1 MFNLIL
7 GFLLFN
13 SSMFSVPSSQF
24 SEPRT
29 ENQEPITTNR
39 SGPEP
44 VDARIFEFKLKN
56 GLEVIGYI
64 DSSAPV
70 VSVNVYYRV
79 GSYDEQPGY
88 TGISH
93 MLEHMTFK
101 HTDIYKPGDFD
112 RILDSVGA
120 FNNGFTSTYYTG
132 YYEEIARD
140 RWELALK
147 LEAARMARCIFPDSE
162 FESEH
167 QVVAEER
174 RLQDN
179 RPTSALWEQFEAVA
193 YLAHPHRNPTIGWPK
208 DVANFKVEQVREWYK
223 KYYNP
228 ANAVLVIA
236 GDIRP
241 DYVKSAV
248 NRHFGKL
255 KGKPV
260 NRNDY
265 YSIEPEPAGERR
277 FTLYKRVSV
286 PSLLL
291 GFPTPGIRDS
301 LYIIGDVVASI
312 LGSGRNSRLYKTLII
327 DSALATSVSVWN
339 SVEKDP
345 GLMYFMITPKSETLI
360 PRIEQIVYQEL
371 TRMKTEPVT
380 EKELNRV
387 KNQTIAGYIF
397 ERDDVSGIAYLFA
410 TAHITAGNWR
420 AFLKQMEKIETATP
434 EQIQD
439 FCRKYL
445 TEKRR
450 IVGILLPE
458 NQGAR

>member
-1 MFNLIL
+1 MMSLIL
-7 GFLLFN
+7 LFLLSN
-13 SSMFSVPSSQF
+13 SL
-24 SEPRT
+24 SEPI
-29 ENQEPITTNR
+29 E
-39 SGPEP
+39 S
-44 VDARIFEFKLKN
+44 RIFEFKLKN
-56 GLEVIGYI
+56 GLEVIGYV

-70 VSVNVYYRV
+70 VSVNIYYRV
-79 GSYDEQPGY
+79 GSYDEQTGH

-174 RLQDN
+174 RLWDN
-179 RPTSALWEQFEAVA
+179 RPTSTLWEQFEAIANLV
-193 YLAHPHRNPTIGWPK
+193 HPHRNPTIGWSD
-208 DVANFKVEQVREWYK
+208 DVANYTVEKVREWYQR
-223 KYYNP
+223 YYNP

-241 DYVKSAV
+241 AEVRAKVERY
-248 NRHFGKL
+248 FGKV
-255 KGKPV
+255 KGRPV
-260 NRNDY
+260 KRADY
-265 YSIEPEPAGERR
+265 YNIEPEPAGERR
-277 FTLYKRVSV
+277 VTIRKRVSV
-286 PSLLL
+286 PTLLI

-301 LYIIGDVVASI
+301 LYIIGDVIASI
-312 LGSGRNSRLYKTLII
+312 LGAGRNSRLYRALVL
-327 DSALATSVSVWN
+327 DSALATSVSAWN

-360 PRIEQIVYQEL
+360 PRIERIVYQEL
-371 TRMKTEPVT
+371 ERIKNEPVT
-380 EKELNRV
+380 ERELTRV
-387 KNQTIAGYIF
+387 KNRVIADYIF
-397 ERDDVSGIAYLFA
+397 ERDDVSGIAYLLA
-410 TAHITAGNWR
+410 TSHITTGNWR
-420 AFLKQMEKIETATP
+420 TFINQIAQVEQATP
-434 EQIQD
+434 EQIMR
-439 FCRKYL
+439 FAEKYL
-445 TEKRR
+445 TENRR
-450 IVGILLPE
+450 IVGILVPE
-458 NQGAR
+458 KKEPK

>member
-1 MFNLIL
+1 MMSLIL
-7 GFLLFN
+7 LFLLSN
-13 SSMFSVPSSQF
+13 SL
-24 SEPRT
+24 SEPI
-29 ENQEPITTNR
+29 E
-39 SGPEP
+39 S
-44 VDARIFEFKLKN
+44 RIFEFKLKN
-56 GLEVIGYI
+56 GLEVIGYV

-70 VSVNVYYRV
+70 VSVNIYYRV
-79 GSYDEQPGY
+79 GSYDEQTGH

-174 RLQDN
+174 RLWDN
-179 RPTSALWEQFEAVA
+179 RPTSTLWEQFEAIANLV
-193 YLAHPHRNPTIGWPK
+193 HPHRNPTIGWSD
-208 DVANFKVEQVREWYK
+208 DVANYTVEKVREWYQR
-223 KYYNP
+223 YYNP

-241 DYVKSAV
+241 AEVRAKVK
-248 NRHFGKL
+248 RYFGKV
-255 KGKPV
+255 KGRPV
-260 NRNDY
+260 KRADY
-265 YSIEPEPAGERR
+265 YNIEPEPAGERR
-277 FTLYKRVSV
+277 VTIRKRVSV
-286 PSLLL
+286 PTLII

-301 LYIIGDVVASI
+301 LYIIGDVIASI
-312 LGSGRNSRLYKTLII
+312 LGAGRNSRLYRALVL
-327 DSALATSVSVWN
+327 DSALATSVSAWN

-360 PRIEQIVYQEL
+360 PRIERIVYQEL
-371 TRMKTEPVT
+371 ERIKNEPVT
-380 EKELNRV
+380 ERELTRV
-387 KNQTIAGYIF
+387 KNRVIADYIF
-397 ERDDVSGIAYLFA
+397 ERDDVSGIAYLLA
-410 TAHITAGNWR
+410 TSHITTGNWR
-420 AFLKQMEKIETATP
+420 TFIDQIAQVEQATP
-434 EQIQD
+434 EQIMR
-439 FCRKYL
+439 FAEKYL
-445 TEKRR
+445 TENRR
-450 IVGILLPE
+450 IVGILIPE
-458 NQGAR
+458 KKEPK

>member
-1 MFNLIL
+1 MSLIL
-7 GFLLFN
+7 LFLLSN
-13 SSMFSVPSSQF
+13 SL
-24 SEPRT
+24 SEPI
-29 ENQEPITTNR
+29 E
-39 SGPEP
+39 S
-44 VDARIFEFKLKN
+44 RIFEFKLKN
-56 GLEVIGYI
+56 GLEVIGYV

-70 VSVNVYYRV
+70 VSVNIYYRV
-79 GSYDEQPGY
+79 GSYDEQTGH

-174 RLQDN
+174 RLWDN
-179 RPTSALWEQFEAVA
+179 RPTSTLWEQFEAIANLV
-193 YLAHPHRNPTIGWPK
+193 HPHRNPTIGWSD
-208 DVANFKVEQVREWYK
+208 DVANYTVEKVREWYQR
-223 KYYNP
+223 YYNP

-241 DYVKSAV
+241 AEVRAKVK
-248 NRHFGKL
+248 RYFGKV
-255 KGKPV
+255 KGRPV
-260 NRNDY
+260 KRADY
-265 YSIEPEPAGERR
+265 YNIEPEPAGERR
-277 FTLYKRVSV
+277 VTIRKRVSV
-286 PSLLL
+286 PTLLI

-301 LYIIGDVVASI
+301 LYIIGDVIASI
-312 LGSGRNSRLYKTLII
+312 LGAGRNSRLYRALVL
-327 DSALATSVSVWN
+327 DSALATSVSAWN

-360 PRIEQIVYQEL
+360 PRIERIVYQEL
-371 TRMKTEPVT
+371 ERIKNEPVT
-380 EKELNRV
+380 ERELTRV
-387 KNQTIAGYIF
+387 KNRVIADYIF
-397 ERDDVSGIAYLFA
+397 ERDDVSGIAYLLA
-410 TAHITAGNWR
+410 TSHITTGNWR
-420 AFLKQMEKIETATP
+420 TFIDQIAQVEQATP
-434 EQIQD
+434 EQIMR
-439 FCRKYL
+439 FAEKYL
-445 TEKRR
+445 TENRR
-450 IVGILLPE
+450 IVGILIPE
-458 NQGAR
+458 KKEPK

>member
-1 MFNLIL
+1 
-7 GFLLFN
+7 
-13 SSMFSVPSSQF
+13 MFSVPGSAFGSCQGRSEF
-24 SEPRT
+24 SELRT
-29 ENQEPITTNR
+29 ENQELGTANR
-39 SGPEP
+39 SGTES

-132 YYEEIARD
+132 YYEDIAKD

-147 LEAARMARCIFPDSE
+147 LEAARMAKCIFPDSE

-174 RLQDN
+174 RLWDN
-179 RPTSALWEQFEAVA
+179 RPTSALWEQFEAIANLV
-193 YLAHPHRNPTIGWPK
+193 HPHRNPTIGWPS
-208 DVANFKVEQVREWYK
+208 DVANYTVEQVREWYK

-241 DYVKSAV
+241 DDVRAEVTKYFGRIKGTLVKRA
-248 NRHFGKL
+248 
-255 KGKPV
+255 
-260 NRNDY
+260 DY
-265 YSIEPEPAGERR
+265 YNLEPEPAGERR
-277 FTLYKRVSV
+277 VTVRKRVSV
-286 PSLLL
+286 PSLLI
-291 GFPTPGIRDS
+291 GVPTPGIRDS
-301 LYIIGDVVASI
+301 LYIVGDVIASI
-312 LGSGRNSRLYKTLII
+312 LGAGRNSRLYRTLVL
-327 DSALATSVSVWN
+327 DSGLTTSVSVWN

-371 TRMKTEPVT
+371 ERMKTEPVT

-439 FCRKYL
+439 FCSKYL
-445 TEKRR
+445 TERRR

-458 NQGAR
+458 NQGER